1 MHPMVDGIEV
11 LDTGATG
18 TIIQGNIIGLDPDGS
33 TGSGNGGAG
42 VDIQSDAHNSIIGGT
57 DPSER
62 NIISANGDNGVTI
75 GSDNNIIQG
84 NYIGTDITGALNRG
98 NIDDGIDIISN
109 GSNNMIGGTDPGA
122 GNLVAYTNDDGIDI
136 DNGTGNSMLGNQVFG
151 SGDNDFE
158 INPVANNGQSAP
170 VLASAE
176 VNTGGQIDI
185 TGSLSSAANSYYRI
199 EFFGENGAFLGY
211 TNVAT
216 DGSGNANFVASLG
229 IDLTSGTDIYATAT
243 SSD

>member
-1 MHPMVDGIEV
+1 MPR
-11 LDTGATG
+11 T
-18 TIIQGNIIGLDPDGS
+18 
-33 TGSGNGGAG
+33 
-42 VDIQSDAHNSIIGGT
+42 IIGGT

-62 NIISANGDNGVTI
+62 NISSANGDNGITI

-84 NYIGTDITGALNRG
+84 NYIGTDITGTLDRG

-158 INPVANNGQSAP
+158 INPVANNGQSACRRQP
-170 VLASAE
+170 TAITASSFSAR
-176 VNTGGQIDI
+176 TAP
-185 TGSLSSAANSYYRI
+185 SSA
-199 EFFGENGAFLGY
+199 
-211 TNVAT
+211 TPM
-216 DGSGNANFVASLG
+216 SLP
-229 IDLTSGTDIYATAT
+229 TARAMPT
-243 SSD
+243 SSPAWASI